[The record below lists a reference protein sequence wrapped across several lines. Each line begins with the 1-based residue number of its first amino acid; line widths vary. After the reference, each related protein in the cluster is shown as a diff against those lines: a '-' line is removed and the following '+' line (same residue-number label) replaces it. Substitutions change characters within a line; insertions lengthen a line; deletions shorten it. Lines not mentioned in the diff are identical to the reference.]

1 VRVSVLGVGS
11 IGSIVASSLAST
23 SAEVHLHVRGERGAR
38 QMLEGLSTVGH
49 RDLQFEPGRFLFS
62 CEELPHEP
70 RLNQGS
76 DLVILACKSY
86 DVAHL
91 AQQATSFLKPD
102 GVAFAL
108 SNGLGH
114 VEVLSRTLGPER
126 VLAAST
132 THGAFTQPEGPTHW
146 AGYGGAA
153 VATTPLGPGP
163 ERVQDVVDLLNEAQL
178 NAVVE
183 LNPTA
188 LTWKKVMLNL
198 AINPLAALG
207 GLKNG
212 ELLEPDLFAACMM
225 VYREASA
232 VAVME
237 RVELPDEHAFEQR
250 LRTVLEQTRD
260 NTCSMLQDVKAGR
273 QTEIDALNHAVVER
287 AEHHGLAAPI
297 NQMLAS
303 LVRACHP

>member
-1 VRVSVLGVGS
+1 MRVSVLGVGS
-11 IGSIVASSLAST
+11 IGSIVAASLAT
-23 SAEVHLHVRGERGAR
+23 TAAEVHLHVRGERGAKH
-38 QMLEGLSTVGH
+38 MLEGLRIEGH
-49 RDLQFEPGRFLFS
+49 NDLNFEAERFLFS
-62 CEELPHEP
+62 CEELPHDVA
-70 RLNQGS
+70 LNQGS

-86 DVAHL
+86 DVAHM
-91 AQQATSFLKPD
+91 AQQASAFLKSD
-102 GVAFAL
+102 GIAFAL

-114 VEVLSRTLGPER
+114 VETLARTLGPER

-132 THGAFTQPEGPTHW
+132 THGAFMQVGGPTRW
-146 AGYGGAA
+146 AGFGALSL
-153 VATTPLGPGP
+153 ATTPLGPSSAQ
-163 ERVQDVVDLLNEAQL
+163 VAKVVDLLNDAQL

-183 LNPTA
+183 SDPTA
-188 LTWKKVMLNL
+188 LIWNKVMLNV

-212 ELLEPDLFAACMM
+212 ELLEPDLFATCMM

-232 VAVME
+232 VAIME
-237 RVELPDEHAFEQR
+237 RVDVPDEHEFEQR
-250 LRTVLEQTRD
+250 LRTVLEQTRE

-273 QTEIDALNHAVVER
+273 RTEIEALNQAVVER

>member
-1 VRVSVLGVGS
+1 MRVSVLGVGS

-23 SAEVHLHVRGERGAR
+23 TAEVHLHVRGERGAQ
-38 QMLEGLSTVGH
+38 QMLEGLGVEGH
-49 RDLQFEPGRFLFS
+49 RTLNFEPHRFMYS

-70 RLNQGS
+70 ELNQGS

-86 DVAHL
+86 DVPHL
-91 AQQATSFLKPD
+91 AQQATAFLKPN

-114 VEVLSRTLGPER
+114 VEVLSRILGPKR

-132 THGAFTQPEGPTHW
+132 THGAFTQSDGPTFW
-146 AGYGGAA
+146 AGYGALA
-153 VATTPLGPGP
+153 MATTPLGPP
-163 ERVQDVVDLLNEAQL
+163 SDQLQHVVHLLNEAQL
-178 NAVVE
+178 NALVE
-183 LNPTA
+183 VDPVA
-188 LTWKKVMLNL
+188 LIWKKVMLNL

-237 RVELPDEHAFEQR
+237 RVELPDEHVFEQQ
-250 LRTVLEQTRD
+250 LRTVLEQTRE

-273 QTEIDALNHAVVER
+273 QTEIGALNQAVVER